1 MQRVLAMEQ
10 SGGQSS
16 QAWAARLDAAVAAGF
31 RVVEVPAAAPPDW
44 ISQVSQRG
52 LRPLVVRW
60 ASGLLE
66 RRAGP
71 ADSFTKPAV
80 ADLVSAL
87 EWTASIG
94 GSVLTVRPA
103 GAAPGGNETRVA
115 RYADALWDTHNAL
128 EALCGPTARTGVFV
142 GVEAVSD
149 GCLLSP
155 VELRDLLDRVN
166 SPYVAA
172 CLNLTS
178 IARIGE
184 PLGWIRTL
192 RHRIVCVRLGDEEGA
207 QLDETAAALQEVL
220 YTGPVVCGG
229 EPAEAAQRLSRFP
242 VSSGE

>member
-1 MQRVLAMEQ
+1 MQRVLAIEQ

-31 RVVEVPAAAPPDW
+31 RAVELPADVPPDW
-44 ISQVSQRG
+44 ISQVLRRG
-52 LRPLVVRW
+52 LRALVTRW
-60 ASGLLE
+60 AGGLVE
-66 RRAGP
+66 QRAGP

-87 EWTASIG
+87 EWTARTG

-115 RYADALWDTHNAL
+115 GYADALWDTYDAL

-142 GVEAVSD
+142 GVEAVTD

-172 CLNLTS
+172 CLNLAS

-184 PLGWIRTL
+184 PLDWIRTL
-192 RHRIVCVRLGDEEGA
+192 RHRTVCVRLGDEGGA
-207 QLDETAAALQEVL
+207 QLDEIATALQEVL

-229 EPAEAAQRLSRFP
+229 EPSDSARRLSRFP
-242 VSSGE
+242 LSSGE